1 MEKELTR
8 ETVDPRYTWDLTRI
22 YASDEAWEEAFVTIK
37 AQADAFAQRAGTL
50 NKGRESIL
58 ETLAAM
64 AKMDEE
70 FEALYVYAMM
80 KNNEDSTNAKYQA
93 MSDRAGTLAGVV
105 AASSAFM
112 EPELLAL
119 PEGEVEAMI
128 ADPAFEKY
136 DRYLSGVLR
145 MKAHT
150 LTANEE
156 KLMAMASDACNAAS
170 NAYEMLSYADMNL
183 GMTRGEN
190 GEKVQLTDARLLSL
204 LAAEDE
210 RGLMELCISLEKWDR
225 DRLSALL
232 DEAILLLR
240 DALLCAAGALDEAD
254 PLREEAARQA
264 SALSPRRLLA
274 AAAHLK
280 RLRSACAFNIGAG
293 HLAGWLCA
301 GLLHPVP

>member
-1 MEKELTR
+1 
-8 ETVDPRYTWDLTRI
+8 
-22 YASDEAWEEAFVTIK
+22 
-37 AQADAFAQRAGTL
+37 
-50 NKGRESIL
+50 
-58 ETLAAM
+58 M

-105 AASSAFM
+105 AAASAFM

-190 GEKVQLTDARLLSL
+190 GEKVQLTDARL
-204 LAAEDE
+204 
-210 RGLMELCISLEKWDR
+210 
-225 DRLSALL
+225 ALP
-232 DEAILLLR
+232 
-240 DALLCAAGALDEAD
+240 AG
-254 PLREEAARQA
+254 QQG
-264 SALSPRRLLA
+264 S
-274 AAAHLK
+274 
-280 RLRSACAFNIGAG
+280 RSAQGGVYQHHERLQQVRQHDCRDVCRTG
-293 HLAGWLCA
+293 
-301 GLLHPVP
+301 